1 MSLRLA
7 AISLYLRLAQ
17 KPKLA
22 RVRDPQ
28 RVRDGFE
35 RIAKRWFRPPADTN
49 VIADRLDGP
58 AGPIPVD
65 WISRKRPDRRAV
77 VIYMHGGAY
86 IMGSRATHRHIGA
99 WLSGKSR
106 ARVIMP
112 DYRIAPEHPFPAAVD
127 DVFSV
132 YQTLLAT
139 GYDPSRIALAGDSA
153 GGGLA
158 FATLLK
164 ARDAG
169 LPDPGCVVGFSPW
182 LDLTMTQGSLKRNA
196 RRDPLLPANRF
207 RDVTAFYLNGADPAH
222 PYASPLLGDVSNPPP
237 ALIQASRIELLAD
250 EAEAMADK
258 WREAGGDVRLE
269 WWRSAP
275 HAWHIFAGVAPEADD
290 ALSRAGRFIRA
301 KIAPEHEPEHEE
313 EAGPP

>member
-35 RIAKRWFRPPADTN
+35 RIAGRWFRSPTDTN

-58 AGPIPVD
+58 AGPIHVD

-77 VIYMHGGAY
+77 IIYFHGGAY
-86 IMGSRATHRHIGA
+86 IMGSRNTHRHIGA

-127 DVFSV
+127 DAFSV
-132 YQTLLAT
+132 YKSLLDT
-139 GYDPSRIALAGDSA
+139 GYDASRIALAGDSA

-158 FATLLK
+158 FATFLR
-164 ARDAG
+164 ARAEG
-169 LPDPGCVVGFSPW
+169 LPDPGCLVGFSPW
-182 LDLTMTQGSLKRNA
+182 LDLTMTQNSLKRNA

-207 RDVTAFYLNGADPAH
+207 KEVTEFYLNGADPAQ
-222 PYASPLLGDVSNPPP
+222 PYASPLMGDIAHPPP

-250 EAEAMADK
+250 EAEAMSEK

-290 ALSRAGRFIRA
+290 AIHRAGRFIRDKLRA
-301 KIAPEHEPEHEE
+301 EYAD
-313 EAGPP
+313 

>member
-17 KPKLA
+17 KPQLA
-22 RVRDPQ
+22 RARDPK

-35 RIAKRWFRPPADTN
+35 RIASRWFRPPADTH

-58 AGPIPVD
+58 AGPIPID

-77 VIYMHGGAY
+77 IIYLHGGAY
-86 IMGSRATHRHIGA
+86 IMGSRNTHRHIAA

-106 ARVIMP
+106 ARVLVP
-112 DYRIAPEHPFPAAVD
+112 DYRIAPEHPFPAAVED
-127 DVFSV
+127 AFSV
-132 YQTLLAT
+132 YRTLLDT
-139 GYDPSRIALAGDSA
+139 GYEPCRIALAGDSA

-158 FATLLK
+158 FATFLK
-164 ARDAG
+164 ARAEG
-169 LPDPGCVVGFSPW
+169 LPDPGCLVGFSPW
-182 LDLTMTQGSLKRNA
+182 LDMTMTQPSIKRNA

-207 RDVTAFYLNGADPAH
+207 RDVAQFYLNGADPAQ
-222 PYASPLLGDVSNPPP
+222 PYASPLLADITAPPP
-237 ALIQASRIELLAD
+237 ALIQASRIEILAD
-250 EAEAMADK
+250 EAEAMAEK

-290 ALSRAGRFIRA
+290 AINRAGKFIQA
-301 KIAPEHEPEHEE
+301 KIAPDAETED
-313 EAGPP
+313 AAK

>member
-17 KPKLA
+17 KPQLA
-22 RVRDPQ
+22 RARDPK

-58 AGPIPVD
+58 AGPIQID

-77 VIYMHGGAY
+77 IIYFHGGAY
-86 IMGSRATHRHIGA
+86 IMGSRNTHRHIGA

-106 ARVIMP
+106 ARVVMP
-112 DYRIAPEHPFPAAVD
+112 DYPIAPEHPFPAALD
-127 DVFSV
+127 DALSV
-132 YQTLLAT
+132 YKALLDT
-139 GYDPSRIALAGDSA
+139 GYDASRIALAGDSA

-158 FATLLK
+158 FATFLK
-164 ARDAG
+164 ARAEG
-169 LPDPGCVVGFSPW
+169 LPDPGCLVGFSPW
-182 LDLTMTQGSLKRNA
+182 LDLTMTQPSIKRNA

-207 RDVTAFYLNGADPAH
+207 REVTQFYLNGADPSL
-222 PYASPLLGDVSNPPP
+222 PYASPLLADISAPPP
-237 ALIQASRIELLAD
+237 ALIQASRIEILAD
-250 EAEAMADK
+250 EAEAMAEK

-275 HAWHIFAGVAPEADD
+275 HAWHIFAGIAPEADD
-290 ALSRAGRFIRA
+290 AIDRAGKFIRA
-301 KIAPEHEPEHEE
+301 KIAPEDDLE
-313 EAGPP
+313 EAEQ